1 MGREEINI
9 LPLEKSDFILK
20 KNTLRYFTITLVFHL
35 IHVFV
40 FCELSKCDLEGV
52 LIIITTENAYSLI
65 MSL

>member
-9 LPLEKSDFILK
+9 LPLEKYDFILK
-20 KNTLRYFTITLVFHL
+20 KNTLRYFTVTLVFHL

-40 FCELSKCDLEGV
+40 FCELNKCDLEGV

-65 MSL
+65 MFL